1 MLSIGRMRSLREG
14 SRGFG
19 SAFNGIWKF
28 HYAKNLKE
36 TIPGF
41 EKPEYDTSDWDD
53 IHVPAHIQMEGYDK
67 PAYVNTQYPWD
78 GREAIHPG
86 QIPEHFNPVASYV
99 KLFKVPARMQGQPLF
114 IRFEGVESGFAL
126 YLNGQFV
133 GYSEDSFTPS
143 AFELTPYLRDGEN
156 KLAVQVFKWT
166 AGSFF
171 EDQDFYRFSGI
182 FRDVYL
188 YTEPSVHVSD
198 VRIKAMPDAE
208 LTEADFRVSMQ
219 LTKAEGSVEYVLM
232 KDGQRIVGGKVPC
245 ASTSLEINA
254 TIDHPILWSAEA
266 PELYDLTLH
275 VYDDND
281 VLQEVFRQRVGFR
294 RFEMKDGIMTINGKR
309 IVFHGVNR
317 HEFGCDSGRVV
328 TREEVRQDIITMKRN
343 NINAVRTCHYPDASY
358 IYELCDEYGLYMIAE
373 SNMETHGTWDMIARG
388 QKPISEALP
397 GDSEE
402 YLPLTLDRQ
411 NSNFQ
416 LHKIIRQSS
425 SGRSVMNP
433 WAAV

>member
-1 MLSIGRMRSLREG
+1 
-14 SRGFG
+14 
-19 SAFNGIWKF
+19 
-28 HYAKNLKE
+28 
-36 TIPGF
+36 
-41 EKPEYDTSDWDD
+41 
-53 IHVPAHIQMEGYDK
+53 MEGYDK

-254 TIDHPILWSAEA
+254 TIDHPILWSAE
-266 PELYDLTLH
+266 
-275 VYDDND
+275 VMIMMC
-281 VLQEVFRQRVGFR
+281 FR
-294 RFEMKDGIMTINGKR
+294 RY
-309 IVFHGVNR
+309 
-317 HEFGCDSGRVV
+317 SGSVS
-328 TREEVRQDIITMKRN
+328 
-343 NINAVRTCHYPDASY
+343 AS
-358 IYELCDEYGLYMIAE
+358 
-373 SNMETHGTWDMIARG
+373 
-388 QKPISEALP
+388 
-397 GDSEE
+397 
-402 YLPLTLDRQ
+402 
-411 NSNFQ
+411 
-416 LHKIIRQSS
+416 
-425 SGRSVMNP
+425 
-433 WAAV
+433 AASR